1 MTLLY
6 YDPRFLDHDTG
17 THPEQPERL
26 RQIMARLESTGLAA
40 QCVRPKWEP
49 ASRRGWSESTSR
61 GISIALR
68 RWPARGG
75 GHSIPTRS

>member
-26 RQIMARLESTGLAA
+26 RRIMARLETTHFAFRKRATG
-40 QCVRPKWEP
+40 
-49 ASRRGWSESTSR
+49 
-61 GISIALR
+61 
-68 RWPARGG
+68 
-75 GHSIPTRS
+75 